1 MFSLKLNLKR
11 GFRESL
17 GEKNSI
23 NEREE
28 KEEGGGAIRY
38 CYAAEMGNWTDCL

>member
-1 MFSLKLNLKR
+1 MLSLKLNLKR

-17 GEKNSI
+17 GGKNSI

-28 KEEGGGAIRY
+28 KEEGEELLGIVMLPKW
-38 CYAAEMGNWTDCL
+38 ET